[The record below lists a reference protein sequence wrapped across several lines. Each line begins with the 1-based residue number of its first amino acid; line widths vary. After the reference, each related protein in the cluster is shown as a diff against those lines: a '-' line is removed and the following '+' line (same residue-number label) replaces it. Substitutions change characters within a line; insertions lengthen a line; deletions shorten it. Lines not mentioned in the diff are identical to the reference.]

1 MLVLTR
7 KLDESLRI
15 GDDIKITVLRVKG
28 NTVRIGIEAPRDV
41 RVIRSELKMNDG
53 CAPESGDS
61 SATVAAI
68 VDSPTIASPRLFVGK
83 VSSESVAEE
92 TQNSGVEDLVS
103 EPQPCIVLQEVDVE
117 DGSAS
122 HPVAPLREFFRG
134 HRGMATVSI

>member
-41 RVIRSELKMNDG
+41 RVVRSELKTMDDS
-53 CAPESGDS
+53 PLESGDPS
-61 SATVAAI
+61 TTVTAI

-83 VSSESVAEE
+83 VSSDQPANENHSAG
-92 TQNSGVEDLVS
+92 SADVS
-103 EPQPCIVLQEVDVE
+103 ESTQIVLHELSIE
-117 DGSAS
+117 DG
-122 HPVAPLREFFRG
+122 PVSNPGAPLRGFFRG
-134 HRGMATVSI
+134 SRGLTAV